1 MQPQSLSN
9 TATAEDVVE
18 ILKQDGCAI
27 VRNLVPESLM
37 DTMHAELAPY
47 IEATA
52 IGRDDF
58 AGFRTQRT
66 GSLVA
71 RSPSFQQLA
80 LHPLVLDTAAK
91 VLGPYC
97 KKFQLHL
104 TQVIKINPGETA
116 QMLHQDQ
123 LVYDPF
129 RFPPGMDCELH
140 TMWALTD
147 FTEENGATRV
157 IPGSH
162 QWEEGRSPSLEETV
176 AAVMPKGS
184 VMLFTGAVYHGGG
197 ANKSAAPRLGIE
209 VGYNLGWLR
218 QEENQY
224 LAVPPAVARQ
234 LPEQLQKLIGYSLGG
249 YALGYFGDVQHP
261 KEALKENPRD
271 DESSRSQ
278 YKAW

>member
-1 MQPQSLSN
+1 MQVHTLEN

-18 ILKQDGCAI
+18 VLQQDGCVI
-27 VRNLVPESLM
+27 VRNLVSASLL
-37 DTMHAELAPY
+37 DAIYAELKPF
-47 IEATA
+47 IEATKV
-52 IGRDDF
+52 GRDDF
-58 AGFRTQRT
+58 AGYRTQRT

-71 RSPSFQQLA
+71 RSQSFHQLA

-97 KKFQLHL
+97 QKFQLHL
-104 TQVIKINPGETA
+104 TQVIKIDPGETA
-116 QMLHQDQ
+116 QTLHRDQ
-123 LVYDPF
+123 LVYNPF
-129 RFPPGMDCELH
+129 RFPQGMECECH
-140 TMWALTD
+140 TIWALTD

-162 QWEEGRSPSLEETV
+162 KWEDDRTPSLEETV
-176 AAVMPKGS
+176 AAEMPKGS
-184 VMLFTGAVYHGGG
+184 VMLFTGSVYHGGG
-197 ANKSAAPRLGIE
+197 ANRSQEARIAIQ

-261 KEALKENPRD
+261 KEALK
-271 DESSRSQ
+271 
-278 YKAW
+278 A

>member
-1 MQPQSLSN
+1 MQVQSLSN
-9 TATAEDVVE
+9 TATAEDVVDV
-18 ILKQDGCAI
+18 LKQDGCVI
-27 VRNLVPESLM
+27 VRSLVVDSLM
-37 DTMHAELAPY
+37 DAIYGELQPF

-58 AGFRTQRT
+58 AGFYTQRT

-71 RSPSFQQLA
+71 RSQSFQQLA
-80 LHPLVLDTAAK
+80 LHPLVLDTAAR
-91 VLGPYC
+91 VLSPYC

-116 QMLHQDQ
+116 QTLHQDQ

-129 RFPPGMDCELH
+129 RFPQSMDCELH

-162 QWEEGRSPSLEETV
+162 KWEEGRSPSPEETV
-176 AAVMPKGS
+176 PAVMPKGS

-197 ANKSAAPRLGIE
+197 ANRSDTPRLGIE

-224 LAVPPAVARQ
+224 LAVPPVIARQ

-249 YALGYFGDVQHP
+249 YALGYFGDVKHP
-261 KEALKENPRD
+261 REALKE
-271 DESSRSQ
+271 
-278 YKAW
+278 

>member
-1 MQPQSLSN
+1 MPVQSLSN
-9 TATAEDVVE
+9 ATTAEDVVDV
-18 ILKQDGCAI
+18 LKQAACVI

-37 DTMHAELAPY
+37 DSIHERFTPF
-47 IEATA
+47 IEVTA

-58 AGFRTQRT
+58 AGFHTQRT

-71 RSPSFQQLA
+71 RSQSFQQLA

-116 QMLHQDQ
+116 QALHQDQ

-129 RFPPGMDCELH
+129 RFPRDMDCELH
-140 TMWALTD
+140 LMWALTH

-162 QWEEGRSPSLEETV
+162 KWAEGRSPSPEETV
-176 AAVMPKGS
+176 PAVMPKGS

-197 ANKSAAPRLGIE
+197 ANNSDSPRLGIE

-224 LAVPPAVARQ
+224 LAVPPAIARQ

-249 YALGYFGDVQHP
+249 YALGYFGDVKHP
-261 KEALKENPRD
+261 REALKG
-271 DESSRSQ
+271 
-278 YKAW
+278 